1 VHDFTQQAAL
11 NAQNDKYEKAPDRD
25 QALRTAWLS
34 SPIANLSKWTSPV
47 MIIHADDDRNVRFNQ
62 SVDLINRLTK
72 RKVPMETLMI
82 PDDTHHWMNHNNAV
96 GVYQSAAEFFVKKL
110 KP

>member
-1 VHDFTQQAAL
+1 
-11 NAQNDKYEKAPDRD
+11 
-25 QALRTAWLS
+25 
-34 SPIANLSKWTSPV
+34 
-47 MIIHADDDRNVRFNQ
+47 VRFNQ
-62 SVDLINRLTK
+62 SVDLINRLTR